1 MNILGIHFGHDSSAS
16 LLVNGKLIGAVQE
29 ERFSRI
35 KNYSG
40 FPFNSVN
47 YLLKLANIKA
57 HEIDIVAIPGS
68 SLKTEMPFDILKE
81 RFGYKKSPVF
91 KLKLLLSIFLK
102 PWTSILLYGRNK
114 FDEFVNAEFKKKG
127 FLNAEIVYVDHHLAH
142 AASAFYSSP
151 FESAIIFTQDGK
163 GDSKSGGVYYGNG
176 KELTVL
182 SHQGEV
188 DSIGQIYAEVTRYL
202 GFLPNRHEGKI
213 TGLAANGDPSLCYG
227 QLKELVSKI
236 DETIH
241 RAELDDRNLFS
252 HLTKNPLQVI
262 GVLSSHPS
270 HMKYHRNSVALSNFF
285 KNIFRGKTKED
296 ISASIQSATEAW
308 VLEWCK
314 YNLNKMGKDKVIN
327 ICLAGGLFAN
337 VKINQV
343 INQKTKF
350 GGSLYVQPAMGDA
363 GLSLGA
369 AQLMWHKIQS
379 SKRMRS
385 VEHAYLGPSYKK
397 EYIKKIMDKFH
408 DKILW
413 KSFKEIEPEI
423 AKLLHGGKVIG
434 RFTGGSEWGP
444 RAL

>member
-1 MNILGIHFGHDSSAS
+1 NSKNEKIVNMNILGIHFGHDSSAS

-182 SHQGEV
+182 SHQG
-188 DSIGQIYAEVTRYL
+188 
-202 GFLPNRHEGKI
+202 
-213 TGLAANGDPSLCYG
+213 
-227 QLKELVSKI
+227 
-236 DETIH
+236 
-241 RAELDDRNLFS
+241 
-252 HLTKNPLQVI
+252 
-262 GVLSSHPS
+262 
-270 HMKYHRNSVALSNFF
+270 
-285 KNIFRGKTKED
+285 
-296 ISASIQSATEAW
+296 
-308 VLEWCK
+308 
-314 YNLNKMGKDKVIN
+314 
-327 ICLAGGLFAN
+327 
-337 VKINQV
+337 
-343 INQKTKF
+343 
-350 GGSLYVQPAMGDA
+350 
-363 GLSLGA
+363 
-369 AQLMWHKIQS
+369 
-379 SKRMRS
+379 
-385 VEHAYLGPSYKK
+385 
-397 EYIKKIMDKFH
+397 
-408 DKILW
+408 
-413 KSFKEIEPEI
+413 
-423 AKLLHGGKVIG
+423 
-434 RFTGGSEWGP
+434 
-444 RAL
+444 